1 MNDAH
6 DRIGVIRHILS
17 TLTKE
22 DLDRQAIQAYITKN
36 AHGIEAHLNAFRA
49 GLDFLPEEKRTDA
62 IKRHVEHC
70 DYWVKALRDASK
82 VLDRISGSYR
92 TIDRPASVPLPAGWG
107 DPDEK
112 WVDVPGYEGRYKFSN
127 KNRIYSTHFGQ
138 LMKPICNGFHLYDG
152 IKRKYFKV
160 QGLRNL
166 CGFEEAA

>member
-22 DLDRQAIQAYITKN
+22 DLDRQAIQAYLTKN
-36 AHGIEAHLNAFRA
+36 AHGIESHLNAFRA

-70 DYWVKALRDASK
+70 DYWVKALRDASN

-92 TIDRPASVPLPAGWG
+92 TIDRPATVTVPVGWDG
-107 DPDEK
+107 SGEK

-127 KNRIYSTHFGQ
+127 KNRVYTIYFGQ
-138 LMKPICNGFHLYDG
+138 TMKPIGKGYNLYDG
-152 IKRKYFKV
+152 TKRKYFNV
-160 QGLRNL
+160 RELRNL